1 MYSPEEI
8 ENFRMIFVM
17 FDAEHSG
24 FVGVKDLETILKS
37 LGRDPSEANDL
48 VADMNL
54 ADERLS
60 FTEFLKI
67 MKALE
72 SRLTAKDDKDDDEE
86 DELEPIEGTLE
97 DRNKFGALLPRTGV
111 HFLPDTKVVDFLRYV
126 PPPPSFI
133 MLPEVVLSLLY
144 SRGRVENC
152 KLSQVYSLFASA
164 CHSIKFLTSYLL
176 TILLKATVP

>member
-17 FDAEHSG
+17 FDPEHSG

-37 LGRDPSEANDL
+37 LGREPSEANDL
-48 VADMNL
+48 VAEMNV

-72 SRLTAKDDKDDDEE
+72 SRLTAKDEDKDDEE

-111 HFLPDTKVVDFLRYV
+111 HFLPDTKVVDFLR
-126 PPPPSFI
+126 
-133 MLPEVVLSLLY
+133 
-144 SRGRVENC
+144 
-152 KLSQVYSLFASA
+152 
-164 CHSIKFLTSYLL
+164 
-176 TILLKATVP
+176 

>member
-126 PPPPSFI
+126 PPP
-133 MLPEVVLSLLY
+133 L
-144 SRGRVENC
+144 
-152 KLSQVYSLFASA
+152 VYHAS
-164 CHSIKFLTSYLL
+164 
-176 TILLKATVP
+176 

>member
-17 FDAEHSG
+17 FDPEHSG

-37 LGRDPSEANDL
+37 LGRDPSEATDL

-72 SRLTAKDDKDDDEE
+72 SRLTAKDGEKEDEEE

-111 HFLPDTKVVDFLRYV
+111 HFLPDTKVVDFLR
-126 PPPPSFI
+126 
-133 MLPEVVLSLLY
+133 
-144 SRGRVENC
+144 
-152 KLSQVYSLFASA
+152 
-164 CHSIKFLTSYLL
+164 
-176 TILLKATVP
+176 

>member
-17 FDAEHSG
+17 FDPEHSG

-48 VADMNL
+48 VAEMNV

-72 SRLTAKDDKDDDEE
+72 SRLTAKDDDKDDEE

-111 HFLPDTKVVDFLRYV
+111 HFLPDTKVVDFLR
-126 PPPPSFI
+126 
-133 MLPEVVLSLLY
+133 
-144 SRGRVENC
+144 
-152 KLSQVYSLFASA
+152 
-164 CHSIKFLTSYLL
+164 
-176 TILLKATVP
+176 